1 MRLLG
6 VEKKEQ
12 KRFYS
17 PQQGSRERFVL
28 LFHTVLLL
36 HTVLLH
42 RHTADASSPSVKVS
56 FPVLEVA
63 NPAE

>member
-28 LFHTVLLL
+28 LFHTVLL
-36 HTVLLH
+36 H